1 MDKDVDLIMIN
12 QQEEEQLRSQG
23 VPNIRMIL
31 LAFPFIPNIILIL
44 GITGKASGLPR
55 CTSFNAPA
63 QKPEAVLISLSIEK

>member
-1 MDKDVDLIMIN
+1 MNKNVDLIMIN

-44 GITGKASGLPR
+44 GIKGKASGLPR
-55 CTSFNAPA
+55 CTSFNA
-63 QKPEAVLISLSIEK
+63 QVQ